1 MKRLFWL
8 ALGITLGV
16 SIMRRLSRM
25 AEKLTP
31 QGISSALGQGLSD
44 LAASIGEF
52 GADVRT
58 AMTEREAQ
66 LRESTGLDGR
76 LGQRPD
82 AGGRPS
88 PPPAR

>member
-16 SIMRRLSRM
+16 LTMRRISRM

-31 QGISSALGQGLSD
+31 QGMAASIGQGLSD
-44 LAASIGEF
+44 LADAVGEF
-52 GADVRT
+52 GADVRA
-58 AMTEREAQ
+58 AMHERETQ

-76 LGQRPD
+76 LGHRPD
-82 AGGRPS
+82 GSARPS
-88 PPPAR
+88 ASEA